1 MKRLFTALTLL
12 LFVGLGKSFA
22 LETYD
27 FQELCMKMGKLDP
40 TAVNDGG
47 DAGFTVNEKEMHL
60 LGDYTEQRVTWNGR
74 FAFEYVE
81 ADKNNNKLCIRNKS
95 NKKDKNCG
103 LFSWDAAHI
112 FSILNLKK
120 DDKITIAVGTGTVTF
135 VSENL
140 EGVSAGD
147 AVGTDAYVVTEDGR
161 VDIQIA
167 KASLIAKILIEPA
180 GVETVPTIAL
190 NKSEV
195 KLIPGA
201 TFTLKATVD
210 PADKASETQWKSSDE
225 SVATVDA
232 KGVVTA
238 VAAGTATI
246 TNLWESGISDA
257 TSSASCDI
265 TVADV
270 DLSALSVVTSYDFTT
285 LGDVTLEL
293 GEVAGSIWND
303 ANAKN
308 NDVLFCTNT
317 GLEFL
322 AVQAA
327 AAKDGKGWSIADGE
341 GLYLGA
347 GAGRCAAING
357 LKEGQIVEV
366 FYTGDGFYTKSDGS
380 DAGVKKT
387 ALCEGAG
394 RVIFQIDEDG
404 MMGFELVTGNAVT
417 KINIYEKDSSVLM
430 GDVNGDDVVNVTDVT
445 LTIDYVLGKNPV
457 DFNEKAA
464 DMDGTEKI
472 DITDVTLIID
482 AVLNK

>member
-27 FQELCMKMGKLDP
+27 FQELCMKIGKGGP
-40 TAVNDGG
+40 WAVNDGD

-60 LGDYTEQRVTWNGR
+60 LGDYTEQGFEWNGR
-74 FAFEYVE
+74 FAYEFV
-81 ADKNNNKLCIRNKS
+81 DGRGKFTMRNKS
-95 NKKDKNCG
+95 NKKDTNCG
-103 LFSWDAAHI
+103 MFSWDYAHY

-120 DDKITIAVGTGTVTF
+120 DDKITITVGTGTVTF

-147 AVGTDAYVVTEDGR
+147 AVGKDAYVVTEDGH
-161 VDIQIA
+161 VDILMA
-167 KASLIAKILIEPA
+167 EASLISKILIEPA

-293 GEVAGSIWND
+293 EEEAAGEIWND

-308 NDVLFCTNT
+308 NDVFFCTNA

-327 AAKDGKGWSIADGE
+327 VSGNKGWSVVDGE
-341 GLYLGA
+341 GLFLA
-347 GAGRCAAING
+347 TGAGRCAAING

-366 FYTGDGFYTKSDGS
+366 FYTGDGFYTKNDGS
-380 DAGVKKT
+380 DDGVKKT

-394 RVIFQIDEDG
+394 RVFFQIDADG
-404 MMGFELVTGNAVT
+404 MMGFELVKGNAVT